1 MKIHSIFLSGAYC
14 LAVLAAAGTA
24 RSASLNKADE
34 QFLIMAAKTDMT
46 EAHEGQIAENQAGGT
61 DVKEF
66 AKTLIQDHTESY
78 QHLTELAAKTGVS
91 IPKGIDTAKDRA
103 IVQLAHLKGAN
114 FDRQFSRDEI
124 AAHRQAVVVF
134 KREAEHGQ
142 DAAVKAYAAKMVP
155 VLEKH
160 LHLAE
165 DCAKPTRRS

>member
-1 MKIHSIFLSGAYC
+1 
-14 LAVLAAAGTA
+14 
-24 RSASLNKADE
+24 
-34 QFLIMAAKTDMT
+34 
-46 EAHEGQIAENQAGGT
+46 
-61 DVKEF
+61 
-66 AKTLIQDHTESY
+66 
-78 QHLTELAAKTGVS
+78 
-91 IPKGIDTAKDRA
+91 
-103 IVQLAHLKGAN
+103 LAHLKGAN

-124 AAHRQAVVVF
+124 AAHRQAIIVF